1 MEETTEMNDIYT
13 TELLG
18 LGVTLTEMAVK
29 GTATKVSNKI
39 RAIKEEKMLRKYE
52 IHMMKLLMNYLMNV
66 KRQFVLHKRI
76 KQN

>member
-29 GTATKVSNKI
+29 GTATKVSNKLE
-39 RAIKEEKMLRKYE
+39 RLKKKKMLRKYE
-52 IHMMKLLMNYLMNV
+52 IHMMKLLMNCLMNA
-66 KRQFVLHKRI
+66 KRQFVLLKRI
-76 KQN
+76 KRN

>member
-1 MEETTEMNDIYT
+1 MEKTTEMNDIYT

-52 IHMMKLLMNYLMNV
+52 IHMMKLLMNCLMNV

-76 KQN
+76 KRN

>member
-29 GTATKVSNKI
+29 VLLRKYQ
-39 RAIKEEKMLRKYE
+39 IKLERLKKKKMLRKYE
-52 IHMMKLLMNYLMNV
+52 IHMMKLLMNCLMNA
-66 KRQFVLHKRI
+66 KRQFVLLKRI
-76 KQN
+76 KRN

>member
-66 KRQFVLHKRI
+66 KKQFVLHKRI

>member
-29 GTATKVSNKI
+29 GTATKV
-39 RAIKEEKMLRKYE
+39 YE
-52 IHMMKLLMNYLMNV
+52 IHMMKLLMNCLMNA
-66 KRQFVLHKRI
+66 KRQFVLLKRI
-76 KQN
+76 KRN

>member
-52 IHMMKLLMNYLMNV
+52 IHMMKLLMNCLMNA
-66 KRQFVLHKRI
+66 KRQFVLLKRI
-76 KQN
+76 KRN

>member
-39 RAIKEEKMLRKYE
+39 RAIKEEKNVEKIRNTYDE
-52 IHMMKLLMNYLMNV
+52 IIN
-66 KRQFVLHKRI
+66 
-76 KQN
+76 